1 MILRVVLFG
10 LILCGLGGFGAI
22 AWVMLPHNQA
32 AAAIVAPEKQTV
44 LVASHAIQAGALIKP
59 EDLAGSAIEVTKLP
73 TGHLKDSEDERRAL
87 VGGLIRRPLAA
98 GDVLR
103 LPGDVLRPSDHGF
116 LAAVLSP
123 GTRAVTVGV
132 DMISGAA
139 GLIWPG
145 DHVDLILTQT
155 LDGSNIAPGRK
166 VAAETVLRDVR
177 VIAIDQQIAQGATN
191 GATNGAVDT
200 ATVAK
205 TVTLEVSAG
214 KAEVIQ
220 VATRL
225 GRLSLTLRAA
235 DAGSDSD
242 APLTTTWAGDVS
254 AALPAPPA
262 PPQSAPASSVR
273 VFQGA
278 VADKEYKF

>member
-1 MILRVVLFG
+1 M
-10 LILCGLGGFGAI
+10 
-22 AWVMLPHNQA
+22 
-32 AAAIVAPEKQTV
+32 
-44 LVASHAIQAGALIKP
+44 
-59 EDLAGSAIEVTKLP
+59 
-73 TGHLKDSEDERRAL
+73 
-87 VGGLIRRPLAA
+87 GGLIRRPRSA

-103 LPGDVLRPSDHGF
+103 LPGDALRPSDHGF

-145 DHVDLILTQT
+145 DRVDLILTQT
-155 LDGSNIAPGRK
+155 LDGPDVSPSRK
-166 VAAETVLRDVR
+166 VAAETVLRDIR
-177 VIAIDQQIAQGATN
+177 VIAIDQQIAQ

-205 TVTLEVSAG
+205 TVTLEVSSS
-214 KAEVIQ
+214 KAELIQ

-225 GRLSLTLRAA
+225 GRLSLTLRASH
-235 DAGSDSD
+235 AGPDSD
-242 APLTTTWAGDVS
+242 TPQTTTWAGDVS
-254 AALPAPPA
+254 AALPAQPP
-262 PPQSAPASSVR
+262 PPEPATVGSVR

-278 VADKEYKF
+278 VADKE

>member
-10 LILCGLGGFGAI
+10 LILCGLGGFGTI
-22 AWVMLPHNQA
+22 AWVMLPHSQA
-32 AAAIVAPEKQTV
+32 AAAIAQPATETV
-44 LVASHAIQAGALIKP
+44 LVASHAMLAGTLIKP
-59 EDLAGSAIEVTKLP
+59 EDLGSAAIEVAKLP
-73 TGHLKDSEDERRAL
+73 QGFVKDDADARRAL
-87 VGGLIRRPLAA
+87 VGGLVRRPRAT

-103 LPGDVLRPSDHGF
+103 LPGDALRPSDHGF

-123 GTRAVTVGV
+123 DTRAVTVGV

-155 LDGSNIAPGRK
+155 LDGANVAPGRK
-166 VAAETVLRDVR
+166 VVAETVLRDVR
-177 VIAIDQQIAQGATN
+177 VIAIDQQIAQGAAN
-191 GATNGAVDT
+191 GAGDT

-205 TVTLEVSAG
+205 TVTLEVSPG
-214 KAEVIQ
+214 KAELIQ

-225 GRLSLTLRAA
+225 GRLSLTLRASDAGA
-235 DAGSDSD
+235 DAD
-242 APLTTTWAGDVS
+242 AKLTTTWAGDVS

-262 PPQSAPASSVR
+262 PAPSAAAGSVR

-278 VADKEYKF
+278 VTDKEYRF